1 MNLNI
6 LAAAKSGMNFANLT
20 SEGLAAFVIAIIFSI
35 VSVAGFIYFAK
46 HQHLGRVLTIL
57 ITMAFPFV
65 SVFCWAYLLFNI
77 FACPALESLGFSL
90 LCAVVYLIAAIII
103 STILNNVSKA
113 NEKEKTYQETHAVK
127 AHPQTK
133 QETVEQTL
141 LIAHTAEEKT
151 SATEAEEE
159 TTQVAQEPAV
169 EDVAMEEVVAAIAT
183 AVALNEEE
191 IKTTE
196 TVDSKKGCDL
206 DLCEPE
212 IEVTENESVE
222 EVEEEAETSEPVE
235 EIDEEELFNKELETV
250 LAIIKDV
257 NFGEATQ
264 EVASEEIKSEST
276 EEAVEEETTTQELAA
291 EEIEKEVEAVE
302 EVVEVEEKIE
312 EAAEE
317 IQPTEEVLEDEDWKK
332 YDPTALL
339 FDDDDIEL
347 LAPFEDEE

>member
-1 MNLNI
+1 MNLNF
-6 LAAAKSGMNFANLT
+6 LAAAKTGMNFANLS

-46 HQHLGRVLTIL
+46 HQQLGRVLTIL

-90 LCAVVYLIAAIII
+90 LCAVVYLIIAIVV
-103 STILNNVSKA
+103 STICNNVSKA
-113 NEKEKTYQETHAVK
+113 NEKEKTYQQTHSVK
-127 AHPQTK
+127 TQPQTK
-133 QETVEQTL
+133 EEKVEQTL
-141 LIAHTAEEKT
+141 LIAHTTEEKT
-151 SATEAEEE
+151 EEIETKEE
-159 TTQVAQEPAV
+159 TTHVVEEPTV
-169 EDVAMEEVVAAIAT
+169 EEFISEEVVAAIAT

-191 IKTTE
+191 IEPTE
-196 TVDSKKGCDL
+196 TLNSKKNSDTE
-206 DLCEPE
+206 LCEPE
-212 IEVTENESVE
+212 IDVTENEEVK
-222 EVEEEAETSEPVE
+222 EVEEEVEASEPAE

-257 NFGEATQ
+257 NFGEAAQ
-264 EVASEEIKSEST
+264 ETVSEEVKSECT
-276 EEAVEEETTTQELAA
+276 EEVVEEETKVEEPAV
-291 EEIEKEVEAVE
+291 EEIEE
-302 EVVEVEEKIE
+302 EVVEEKIE
-312 EAAEE
+312 ETTEE
-317 IQPTEEVLEDEDWKK
+317 ISEDEEWKK